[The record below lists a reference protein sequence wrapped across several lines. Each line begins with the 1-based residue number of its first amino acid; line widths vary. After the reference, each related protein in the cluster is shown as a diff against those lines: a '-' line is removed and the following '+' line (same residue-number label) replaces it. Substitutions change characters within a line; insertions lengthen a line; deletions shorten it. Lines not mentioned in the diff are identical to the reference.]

1 MSAILGAMLATILL
15 GQKQSP
21 DQAPAED
28 EKAASAERL
37 EFMKRSAAVYQITLG
52 EKETG
57 LKLVAEPVLR
67 WTNPV
72 SNVPDGG
79 LFLWLGP
86 EGRPELAA
94 QVFIAAGSTDLW
106 LHEFQSLSTEPMT
119 VARDRRAIWHPQ
131 KPGIE
136 LKAVDDAPA
145 PAESAVQRLA
155 QMRAIAQNLEAA
167 DDFEGKSRWELRLLV
182 KPLHRYGKP
191 KTEILDGALFAFAH
205 GTDPEVFLMVEA
217 RGAAGKYHWNYALA
231 PMTSYAVKVSDKGKE
246 FWSAPRRQA
255 PFPLDEPYYILK
267 YVP

>member
-1 MSAILGAMLATILL
+1 MLATILL
-15 GQKQSP
+15 GQNQSA
-21 DQAPAED
+21 DQAPADE
-28 EKAASAERL
+28 EKAAAAERL
-37 EFMKRSAAVYQITLG
+37 GFMKRSASVYQLTLG
-52 EKETG
+52 EKETR

-106 LHEFQSLSTEPMT
+106 LHEFQSLSTESMT
-119 VARDRRAIWHPQ
+119 AARDNQVTWHPQ
-131 KPGIE
+131 KAGVQ
-136 LKAVDDAPA
+136 LKMVEDAPA

-155 QMRAIAQNLEAA
+155 QMRAIAQNLEAT

-191 KTEILDGALFAFAH
+191 KTDILDGALFAFAH
-205 GTDPEVFLMVEA
+205 GTDPEVFLIVEA
-217 RGAAGKYHWNYALA
+217 RGAPGKYRWNYALA
-231 PMTSYAVKVSDKGKE
+231 PMTSYAVKVSRNGKE
-246 FWSAPRRQA
+246 LWSAPHRQA